1 MIVRGQ
7 RSRDGYCNGFA
18 AVPVDCRKAV
28 FFRRGKAGRTVNRI
42 LRLAGRGTEE
52 KSGRLLNGF
61 AAVPV
66 DCRKTVF
73 FFGEEKRGE
82 LSTGFFGLRRE
93 ARKRSLDGYCN
104 GFATVTVDCRKTVF
118 FRRGKAERTVNRIF
132 RLAGRGTEEKSGR
145 VLQRV
150 CRRAALIAEKPF
162 FFG

>member
-52 KSGRLLNGF
+52 KSGRVLQRVCCR
-61 AAVPV
+61 AALMAEKP
-66 DCRKTVF
+66 F

-93 ARKRSLDGYCN
+93 ARKRSRDGYCN
-104 GFATVTVDCRKTVF
+104 GFATVTVDGGKAVF
-118 FRRGKAERTVNRIF
+118 FG
-132 RLAGRGTEEKSGR
+132 EEKRGELSTG
-145 VLQRV
+145 
-150 CRRAALIAEKPF
+150 